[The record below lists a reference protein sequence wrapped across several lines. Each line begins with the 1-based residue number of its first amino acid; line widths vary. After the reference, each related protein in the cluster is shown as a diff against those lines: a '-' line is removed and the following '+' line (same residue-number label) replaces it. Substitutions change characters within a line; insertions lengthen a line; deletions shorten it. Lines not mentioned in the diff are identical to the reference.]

1 MQTSGGTANQGGR
14 GNRGIMAEVVAWR
27 QEGQT
32 EKDIRDKLK
41 ARNYEGTRITELL
54 KNTKASAA
62 VVVMMAARPP
72 AVGISPAVP
81 VQASKSEANGQA
93 PCLNYSKIQRARNR
107 TPNPF

>member
-1 MQTSGGTANQGGR
+1 MQTSGGSANQGGR

-41 ARNYEGTRITELL
+41 ARNYQGPRITELL

-62 VVVMMAARPP
+62 VIGKVAARQP
-72 AVGISPAVP
+72 AVGTSPAPP
-81 VQASKSEANGQA
+81 VLVSKSEANGRA
-93 PCLNYSKIQRARNR
+93 PCPKYGKIRRAKNG

>member
-1 MQTSGGTANQGGR
+1 MQTNGGSANQGGR

-41 ARNYEGTRITELL
+41 ARSYQGPRITELL

-62 VVVMMAARPP
+62 VIATVAARPP
-72 AVGISPAVP
+72 AVGISPAPP
-81 VQASKSEANGQA
+81 VQVSKPEANGRA
-93 PCLNYSKIQRARNR
+93 SCINYGKIRRAKNR